1 MKIDIKSGG
10 KKFTVNFNIVPGQRD
25 IDLVAMAK
33 SSKDLDILHDAI
45 DNRNAGED
53 LPGIII
59 AKALEKK
66 LKLSV
71 IRQILADSG
80 AREFDGLFKVL
91 YDNVSKYTNRE
102 GEAILIIA
110 KYQYEYTFVLEKEIC
125 IAAMLNKLLDIC

>member
-10 KKFTVNFNIVPGQRD
+10 KKFTVNFTITPGRGD

-59 AKALEKK
+59 AKAVEKK
-66 LKLSV
+66 LKLP
-71 IRQILADSG
+71 IEPAYGYTG
-80 AREFDGLFKVL
+80 AGFGLKFD
-91 YDNVSKYTNRE
+91 KYS
-102 GEAILIIA
+102 IA
-110 KYQYEYTFVLEKEIC
+110 KSLK
-125 IAAMLNKLLDIC
+125 